1 MPSDQLTELATLV
14 PSYAPRGPAPVHLWD
29 PPFCGDLDIVIKRD
43 GSWFHEGRPIR
54 RRELVK
60 LFSSILKKED
70 DRYYLVTPA
79 EKVGITVE
87 RCPFI
92 IIGMGVSQQNGVQ
105 VIRFHTSTDEQI
117 IADSEHHL
125 AVEERSGDDFPLP
138 VIHVRDGLT
147 GLLSRAVFYRLAEIA
162 VEHEVKEA
170 PRLGVF
176 SSGIFF
182 PLD

>member
-1 MPSDQLTELATLV
+1 MPSDQLTDLATLAS
-14 PSYAPRGPAPVHLWD
+14 SYAPQGPAPVHLWD

-105 VIRFHTSTDEQI
+105 VIRFRTSTDEQI
-117 IADSEHHL
+117 IADSDHHL
-125 AVEERSGDDFPLP
+125 TVEETGGDDFPLP
-138 VIHVRDGLT
+138 VIHVRDGMT

>member
-1 MPSDQLTELATLV
+1 MSSDRITDFATLA
-14 PSYAPRGPAPVHLWD
+14 SSAAPKGPAPVHLWN
-29 PPFCGDLDIVIKRD
+29 PPYCGDLDIVIKRD
-43 GSWFHEGRPIR
+43 GTWFHEGRPIR

-70 DRYYLVTPA
+70 DRYYLVTPT

-87 RCPFI
+87 CCPFV
-92 IIGMGVSQQNGVQ
+92 IIGMEVSQPNRNQ
-105 VIRFHTSTDEQI
+105 VIRFHTSNDEQVL
-117 IADSEHHL
+117 ADSEHHL
-125 AVEERSGDDFPLP
+125 SLEAVGREDFPLP
-138 VIHVRDGLT
+138 VIHVRDGLS
-147 GLLSRAVFYRLAEIA
+147 GLLTRAVFYRLAEMA
-162 VEHEVKEA
+162 VEHELKEA

>member
-1 MPSDQLTELATLV
+1 MPSYRITDLATLASSAS
-14 PSYAPRGPAPVHLWD
+14 PKGPAPVHLWN
-29 PPFCGDLDIVIKRD
+29 PPYCGDLDIVIKRD
-43 GSWFHEGRPIR
+43 GTWVHEGRPIR

-87 RCPFI
+87 CCPFL
-92 IIGMGVSQQNGVQ
+92 IIGMDVSQLNGNQ
-105 VIRFHTSTDEQI
+105 VIRFNTSTDEQV
-117 IADSEHHL
+117 IADSEHYL
-125 AVEERSGDDFPLP
+125 SAEAADRDDFPQP
-138 VIHVRDGLT
+138 SIHVRDGLS

-162 VEHEVKEA
+162 VEHELQEKL
-170 PRLGVF
+170 RLGVF

>member
-1 MPSDQLTELATLV
+1 MPSDRITDLATLA
-14 PSYAPRGPAPVHLWD
+14 SSAAPKGPAPVHLWN
-29 PPFCGDLDIVIKRD
+29 PPYCGELDIVIKRD
-43 GSWFHEGRPIR
+43 GTWFHEGRPIR

-87 RCPFI
+87 CCPFL
-92 IIGMGVSQQNGVQ
+92 IIGMDVSQPNGNQ
-105 VIRFHTSTDEQI
+105 VILFHTSTDEQV
-117 IADSEHHL
+117 IADSEHYL
-125 AVEERSGDDFPLP
+125 SVEAVGREDFPHP
-138 VIHVRDGLT
+138 IIHVRHGLS

-162 VEHEVKEA
+162 VEHELQGA

-176 SSGIFF
+176 SSDIFF
-182 PLD
+182 PMD

>member
-1 MPSDQLTELATLV
+1 MIRKIGIVSPGDMGHTVGQVLINNGLEVFTCLAERSQRTRQL
-14 PSYAPRGPAPVHLWD
+14 
-29 PPFCGDLDIVIKRD
+29 
-43 GSWFHEGRPIR
+43 
-54 RRELVK
+54 
-60 LFSSILKKED
+60 
-70 DRYYLVTPA
+70 A

-125 AVEERSGDDFPLP
+125 AVEEHGGDDFPLP

>member
-1 MPSDQLTELATLV
+1 M
-14 PSYAPRGPAPVHLWD
+14 
-29 PPFCGDLDIVIKRD
+29 
-43 GSWFHEGRPIR
+43 
-54 RRELVK
+54 
-60 LFSSILKKED
+60 
-70 DRYYLVTPA
+70 TPA

-87 RCPFI
+87 RCPFM
-92 IIGMGVSQQNGVQ
+92 IIGMDVRQQNGVQ

-125 AVEERSGDDFPLP
+125 ALEECGVADFPHP

-162 VEHEVKEA
+162 VEHTVKQA

>member
-1 MPSDQLTELATLV
+1 MPIDHISDFATLASSV
-14 PSYAPRGPAPVHLWD
+14 APKGPAPVHLWN
-29 PPFCGDLDIVIKRD
+29 PPYCGDLDIVIKRD
-43 GSWFHEGRPIR
+43 GTWFHEGQPIR

-70 DRYYLVTPA
+70 GRYYLVTPA

-87 RCPFI
+87 CCPFL
-92 IIGMGVSQQNGVQ
+92 IIGMEVSQLDDNQ
-105 VIRFHTSTDEQI
+105 VIRFHTSTDEQVL
-117 IADSEHHL
+117 ADSEHHL
-125 AVEERSGDDFPLP
+125 SVEAIGRDDFLHP
-138 VIHVRDGLT
+138 VIHVRDGLS
-147 GLLSRAVFYRLAEIA
+147 GLLSRAVFYRLAEMA
-162 VEHEVKEA
+162 VEHELQEA

>member
-1 MPSDQLTELATLV
+1 MPSDQLTELATLA
-14 PSYAPRGPAPVHLWD
+14 SGYASRGPAPVHRWD

-43 GSWFHEGRPIR
+43 GNWFHEGRPIKR
-54 RRELVK
+54 KELVK

-87 RCPFI
+87 RCPFM
-92 IIGMGVSQQNGVQ
+92 IIGMDVRQQNGVQ
-105 VIRFHTSTDEQI
+105 FIRFHTSSDEQI

-125 AVEERSGDDFPLP
+125 ALEKCGVADFPHP

-162 VEHEVKEA
+162 VEHTVKQA

>member
-1 MPSDQLTELATLV
+1 MLSDHITDFATLASSV
-14 PSYAPRGPAPVHLWD
+14 APKGPAPVHLWN
-29 PPFCGDLDIVIKRD
+29 PPYCGDLDIVIKRD

-87 RCPFI
+87 CCPFL
-92 IIGMGVSQQNGVQ
+92 IIGMEVSQPNDNQ
-105 VIRFHTSTDEQI
+105 VIRFNTSTDEQVL
-117 IADSEHHL
+117 ADSEHHL
-125 AVEERSGDDFPLP
+125 SVEAVGRDDFLRP
-138 VIHVRDGLT
+138 VIHVRDGLS
-147 GLLSRAVFYRLAEIA
+147 GLLSRAVFYRLAEMA
-162 VEHEVKEA
+162 VEHELQEV